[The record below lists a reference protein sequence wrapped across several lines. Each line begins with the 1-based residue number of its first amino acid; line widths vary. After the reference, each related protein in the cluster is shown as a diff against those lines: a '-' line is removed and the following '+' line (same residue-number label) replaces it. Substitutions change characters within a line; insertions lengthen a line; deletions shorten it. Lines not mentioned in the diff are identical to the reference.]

1 MAPALLFVAV
11 FVLIPL
17 GQLVATS
24 LTDRSLL
31 GGGKFIGFANYWRI
45 WNDSS
50 FWRALE
56 FTAKYTLVLTPILM
70 GLGFALAL
78 LTVENTPLK
87 RLTRTI
93 VFLPVVIGLSSS
105 SLLWFWL
112 LDEQVG
118 LLNKLLVDLHL
129 IREPIVWFVTADLAF
144 WAVVISITWKVVGFG
159 MVLFVAGIQSIN
171 PDILEAAL
179 MDGAGY
185 WGRVRLIILPLTR
198 RVLLLTTL
206 VSAIGSMLAFDQF
219 YIMTSGGPRGQ
230 TFTAVYWI
238 YQNSFI
244 SFKLGYGA
252 ALSIVLTLIILVFS
266 TMQIAL
272 TARSADDMTAAA
284 LTSETERA
292 ISAPRGGRAP
302 PGAYLATAACVA
314 VIAIMAA
321 PMALSF
327 LASIKTAADASAV
340 PPHYLPQALS
350 LENYAKVIISRRAS
364 RPMSSNSG
372 LVALMT
378 IAACIVLA
386 APAGYGLARF
396 AMRGKEVAFLGLL
409 APIMIPYQALL
420 TPLYL
425 DFAKVGLVNC
435 HLGLAI
441 VHTILQ
447 LPFSIYLMRNSFE
460 AIPRE
465 IEEAAMV
472 DGCSAWKRFTRV
484 FLPLAVPAIVT
495 VALFAFI
502 NSWNEFLA
510 ALIFMN
516 RETSFTVPILL
527 VSVRIGNHG
536 AVDWGALQASVV
548 ISIIPCLAVY
558 LALQRY
564 YVSGLLSGA
573 VK

>member
-1 MAPALLFVAV
+1 
-11 FVLIPL
+11 
-17 GQLVATS
+17 
-24 LTDRSLL
+24 
-31 GGGKFIGFANYWRI
+31 
-45 WNDSS
+45 
-50 FWRALE
+50 
-56 FTAKYTLVLTPILM
+56 
-70 GLGFALAL
+70 
-78 LTVENTPLK
+78 
-87 RLTRTI
+87 
-93 VFLPVVIGLSSS
+93 
-105 SLLWFWL
+105 
-112 LDEQVG
+112 
-118 LLNKLLVDLHL
+118 
-129 IREPIVWFVTADLAF
+129 
-144 WAVVISITWKVVGFG
+144 
-159 MVLFVAGIQSIN
+159 
-171 PDILEAAL
+171 
-179 MDGAGY
+179 
-185 WGRVRLIILPLTR
+185 
-198 RVLLLTTL
+198 
-206 VSAIGSMLAFDQF
+206 
-219 YIMTSGGPRGQ
+219 
-230 TFTAVYWI
+230 
-238 YQNSFI
+238 
-244 SFKLGYGA
+244 
-252 ALSIVLTLIILVFS
+252 
-266 TMQIAL
+266 
-272 TARSADDMTAAA
+272 MTAAA
-284 LTSETERA
+284 LTSEAERA
-292 ISAPRGGRAP
+292 ISAPRGGRAAP
-302 PGAYLATAACVA
+302 RAYLATAACVA

-350 LENYAKVIISRRAS
+350 FENYAKVVNFQAGLATYV
-364 RPMSSNSG
+364 SNSG

-396 AMRGKEVAFLGLL
+396 AMRGKEVAFLALL

-425 DFAKVGLVNC
+425 DFAKVGLVNT

-447 LPFSIYLMRNSFE
+447 LPFSVFLMRNSFE

-502 NSWNEFLA
+502 NSRNEFLA